1 MLWAYLFIGLLL
13 GILLGAIGMHLW
25 SRGKGD
31 AALRTLLDEH
41 ASDKRDYER
50 RLSEKDAELTA
61 RHERVSALSGSLGAE
76 QEKVKGLEARLA
88 EQVSAQEE
96 ARVRMEKDFT
106 LIAERLIGDKG
117 KLLNDQQ
124 QEKLG
129 TLLKPLHD
137 RIKEFEEQVR
147 KTYQEEERERFAL
160 KKEIG
165 KLVEQNQR
173 LSVDADNL
181 AKALKGDSKT
191 QGDWGEMILERMLES
206 SGLVEGT
213 EYTLQTSTT
222 MTDGSRLRPDAV
234 INLPGD
240 KHIVI
245 DAKVSLTHYERYITS
260 TDDVERDR
268 LAKAHTDSVRAHMK
282 GLSQKDYPSL
292 YGISSPDFVLMFVP
306 IESAFTLA
314 QLTRRE
320 IVQEAIDQRI
330 FIVTHS
336 TLMASLK
343 LFHSVWK
350 NERIARNHLEIAA
363 RAGTLYDKFEGFTSD
378 LIKVGKLINST
389 QEGYEEA
396 MKKLTDG
403 PGNLVRQVEMLKE
416 LGAKTNKTI
425 HPKLLERSLEGTNSV
440 EP

>member
-1 MLWAYLFIGLLL
+1 
-13 GILLGAIGMHLW
+13 MHLW

-31 AALRTLLDEH
+31 AALRTLLEEH
-41 ASDKRDYER
+41 ANDKRDFER
-50 RLSEKDAELTA
+50 RISEKDAELSA

-76 QEKVKGLEARLA
+76 QEKVKGLEARLS

-106 LIAERLIGDKG
+106 LIAERLIADKG

-245 DAKVSLTHYERYITS
+245 DAKVSLTHYERYVTS
-260 TDDVERDR
+260 TDDAERER
-268 LAKAHTDSVRAHMK
+268 LAKAHTDSMRAHMK

-363 RAGTLYDKFEGFTSD
+363 RAGSLYDAGR
-378 LIKVGKLINST
+378 I
-389 QEGYEEA
+389 
-396 MKKLTDG
+396 
-403 PGNLVRQVEMLKE
+403 
-416 LGAKTNKTI
+416 
-425 HPKLLERSLEGTNSV
+425 
-440 EP
+440 